1 MTTATKEPNYAKQTL
16 EAIPKILKA
25 TSMARL
31 LDQGLEAG
39 EEGFI
44 GFNEL
49 VNDEAFQEK
58 MKQYESLDQNVRKL
72 IASLPQVVRGEIKKS
87 LDDMGTTA
95 MMNHYEGAEKM
106 ADILIRF
113 YLRHHLGLDV

>member
-1 MTTATKEPNYAKQTL
+1 MTTATKEPTYAKQTL
-16 EAIPKILKA
+16 GAIPKILKA

>member
-1 MTTATKEPNYAKQTL
+1 MTTATKEPTYAKQTL

>member
-1 MTTATKEPNYAKQTL
+1 MTTATKEPTYAKQTL
-16 EAIPKILKA
+16 EAIPKILKT

>member
-1 MTTATKEPNYAKQTL
+1 M
-16 EAIPKILKA
+16 
-25 TSMARL
+25 
-31 LDQGLEAG
+31 EAG
-39 EEGFI
+39 EEDFI

-49 VNDEAFQEK
+49 VDDEAFQEK

-72 IASLPQVVRGEIKKS
+72 IAGLPQVVRGEIKKS